1 MKRFIPTLI
10 LLLSSL
16 LAACSTPLAS
26 PTVQVTPTPEASPT
40 LAPTATPTPPPGK
53 AVLYAPDGT
62 DANML
67 AQAQSLVEEQARPAG
82 LITETLTLL
91 EAGSLN
97 ADVKLVVALSRPSN
111 LTDLMAAAPQAQFIV
126 VSSDTLEPSANLTV
140 IRLQAE
146 YQAFVA
152 GYVTTLISN
161 DWRSGGLIPGETP
174 ALQDAFAN
182 GGRYFCGVCA
192 PGWPLGATFPLASG
206 APAPADGPAWAV
218 QAADFFDN
226 GKVESFYL
234 SPQASRPEVFAYLAG
249 RNQLNTTVIVV
260 GALPP
265 AAELRA
271 QWAATI
277 GLDPF
282 EALSQALPEAL
293 AGKSA
298 GSISV
303 PVSLSDVS
311 PNLLSPGRLE
321 MVELLLDEIAAGR
334 INPLSVP
341 E

>member
-1 MKRFIPTLI
+1 MKRLLPALI
-10 LLLSSL
+10 LLSLL
-16 LAACSTPLAS
+16 LAACSTPQAS
-26 PTVQVTPTPEASPT
+26 PTIQITPTPEASPT
-40 LAPTATPTPPPGK
+40 LAPTSTPTQPPGK
-53 AVLYAPDGT
+53 AFLYAPDGT
-62 DANML
+62 DSDL
-67 AQAQSLVEEQARPAG
+67 LTRTESLLEEQAGPAG
-82 LITETLTLL
+82 LIAETLTQL
-91 EAGSLN
+91 EPANLGAG
-97 ADVKLVVALSRPSN
+97 VKLVVALSQPPD
-111 LTDLMAAAPQAQFIV
+111 LTGLMAAAPQAQFIV
-126 VSSDTLEPSANLTV
+126 VSSDALEPSANLTV

-146 YQAFVA
+146 YQAFIA

-161 DWRSGGLIPGETP
+161 DWRSGGLIPAESP
-174 ALQDAFAN
+174 SLQDAFAN

-206 APAPADGPAWAV
+206 APAPADGGAWAV

-234 SPQASRPEVFAYLAG
+234 SAQASRPEVFTYLAG
-249 RNQLNTTVIVV
+249 RTQLNTTVRVV

-265 AAELRA
+265 VDELRA

-277 GLDPF
+277 SLDPF

-303 PVSLSDVS
+303 PVSLNDVN
-311 PNLLSPGRLE
+311 PDLLSPGRLA
-321 MVELLLDEIAAGR
+321 MVKSIMSEIAAGR
-334 INPLSVP
+334 INPFSVP

>member
-1 MKRFIPTLI
+1 MKRHLPILII
-10 LLLSSL
+10 LLSML
-16 LAACSTPLAS
+16 LAACGTPQAS
-26 PTVQVTPTPEASPT
+26 PTAQISPTPEASPT
-40 LAPTATPTPPPGK
+40 LAPTSTPTPPPGK
-53 AVLYAPDGT
+53 AVLFAPDST
-62 DANML
+62 DPALL
-67 AQAQSLVEEQARPAG
+67 AQAQSLIEAQAGSAG
-82 LITETLTLL
+82 LVTETLTLL
-91 EAGSLN
+91 EPGNFN
-97 ADVKLVVALSRPSN
+97 AEVKLVVALSRPSN
-111 LTDLMAAAPQAQFIV
+111 LPDLMAAAPQAQFIV
-126 VSSDTLEPSANLTV
+126 VSSDALEPSANLTV

-152 GYVTTLISN
+152 GYLTTLISN
-161 DWRSGGLIPGETP
+161 DWRSGGLIPAETP

-206 APAPADGPAWAV
+206 AQAPADGGAWAV

-234 SPQASRPEVFAYLAG
+234 SAQAARPEVFAYLDG
-249 RNQLNTTVIVV
+249 RAQLNTTVMLV

-265 AAELRA
+265 ADELRA

-282 EALSQALPEAL
+282 DALSQALPEAL

-311 PNLLSPGRLE
+311 PDLLSPGRLE
-321 MVELLLDEIAAGR
+321 MVESLLDEIAAGR
-334 INPLSVP
+334 INPFSVP